1 MKYNKI
7 PNEIKMPVYWVML
20 DDDGEVDD
28 ENGTPIF
35 DLDEMAEELTDRIRD
50 ALGINLS
57 ISMLELEEEE
67 NK

>member
-7 PNEIKMPVYWVML
+7 PNEIKMPVYWV
-20 DDDGEVDD
+20 ED
-28 ENGTPIF
+28 ENGTPVF
-35 DLDEMAEELTDRIRD
+35 DLDEMSDELTDRIKD
-50 ALGINLS
+50 ALGINIS